1 MDGVEIVTLIL
12 VFLMFIM
19 QLRTEF
25 LRRRVGK

>member
-1 MDGVEIVTLIL
+1 MDSVEIVTLIL